1 MLRFDLAVSLIGRIG
16 FVILCGFMVSTF
28 RACLLRY
35 KMVCFEILAVLFC
48 NAIVLV
54 NSQKSG
60 VAGNSVIF
68 VNDQNSVSDGGKK
81 RA

>member
-1 MLRFDLAVSLIGRIG
+1 
-16 FVILCGFMVSTF
+16 
-28 RACLLRY
+28 
-35 KMVCFEILAVLFC
+35 MVCFEILAVLFC

-60 VAGNSVIF
+60 MAGNSVIF